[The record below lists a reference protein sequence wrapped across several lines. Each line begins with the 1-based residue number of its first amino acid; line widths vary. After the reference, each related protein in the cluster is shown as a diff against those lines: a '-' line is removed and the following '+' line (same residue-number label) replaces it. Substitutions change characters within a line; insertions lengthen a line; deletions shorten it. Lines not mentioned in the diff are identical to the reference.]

1 MGLGQYFETMWQ
13 HVRAW
18 FINTADT
25 IGITDVIDM
34 LIVAFV
40 LYKLLKFLRKSRLGL
55 VARSMLLFVA
65 VVWVS
70 GWLNLMVV
78 NFALSSTLELG
89 ILALVILFQP
99 EIRQSLE
106 RLGTGNLGFLGKG
119 SRAQETGAVIAE
131 IVAACLRMSE
141 ERTGALIVFE
151 RKVVLE
157 EEINTGTRI
166 DARVSAALLENIFFD
181 KAPLHDGA
189 VIVRGGR
196 LAGAGCIL
204 PISDNPS
211 ISRDL
216 GLRHRAGIGLSEKSD
231 AVAVMVSEETGSI
244 SAAIGGNL
252 RRHLAKDTLETL
264 LRNELTTEDE
274 AKTSVFQKVRGRKK
288 SS

>member
-1 MGLGQYFETMWQ
+1 MWQ